1 MYHENHWRI
10 GEKINKIPIVMNMT
24 LPCHFLV
31 FPIFH
36 PNNKQQTTFP
46 GAKKPNKE
54 MMDAAT
60 RGITKAGTSENT
72 MRVRVDDDFLHQELL
87 DLNETIRDYHR
98 LTMYFPNRT
107 RPSLWEWYGK
117 CLGMGV
123 HIVVQLD
130 HEPPRFS
137 KQSFPLPPPMGV
149 CYWYCSW
156 WSFPN
161 IRACLEYTN
170 NI

>member
-1 MYHENHWRI
+1 MRTATKFYTMKIINKQI
-10 GEKINKIPIVMNMT
+10 GKKNNKIPIVMKMT

-31 FPIFH
+31 FLIFH
-36 PNNKQQTTFP
+36 PNNKQQTTFT

-98 LTMYFPNRT
+98 LTMYFPNKT
-107 RPSLWEWYGK
+107 RLIYGEWYGK

-123 HIVVQLD
+123 HTVVFGIFLY
-130 HEPPRFS
+130 RWWLS
-137 KQSFPLPPPMGV
+137 PPMNEKI
-149 CYWYCSW
+149 CPSLSNW
-156 WSFPN
+156 
-161 IRACLEYTN
+161 ITKRML
-170 NI
+170 

>member
-1 MYHENHWRI
+1 M
-10 GEKINKIPIVMNMT
+10 KMT

-31 FPIFH
+31 FLIFH
-36 PNNKQQTTFP
+36 PNNKQQTTLT
-46 GAKKPNKE
+46 GSKKPNKE

-60 RGITKAGTSENT
+60 RGITKAGTSKNNGKNREGQGRWWFSPPRT
-72 MRVRVDDDFLHQELL
+72 ARFKMRR
-87 DLNETIRDYHR
+87 IRNSQK
-98 LTMYFPNRT
+98 LTVYIPNRT

-137 KQSFPLPPPMGV
+137 KQSFPLPPPRGV